1 MIPKE
6 IIDKVRRIQIH
17 TTRMVNDVFAG
28 EYKSVFKGRGMEFEE
43 VREYQPG
50 DDIRTIDWNVTARM
64 GHPYVKRFVEEREL
78 TVMLLV
84 DMSASQDFGTVQ
96 RMKKELAAE
105 LGAVLAFS
113 AISNKDKVGCI
124 LFTDK
129 VERFIPPRKG
139 IRHVLR
145 VIREIL
151 YFSPENKATDIN
163 VALEY
168 LGKVQIRSSVVFLI
182 SDFVSPDFKR
192 ALKVTNKKHDV
203 ICMKISDPKEKKID
217 PVGLMEVYDPETGE
231 KVLIDTTSKD
241 FQKRYKE
248 EVAKREDEL
257 RGIFIESNVDY
268 MELSTGSSYV
278 EPLMKFFRIR
288 ERRKVRI

>member
-50 DDIRTIDWNVTARM
+50 DDVRTIDWNVTARM

-113 AISNKDKVGCI
+113 AINNKDKVGCI

-129 VERFIPPRKG
+129 VERFISPRKG
-139 IRHVLR
+139 VRHVLR

-168 LGKVQIRSSVVFLI
+168 LGKVQIKSSVVFLI
-182 SDFVSPDFKR
+182 SDFISPDFKK
-192 ALKVTNKKHDV
+192 ALKITNKKHDV
-203 ICMKISDPKEKKID
+203 ICMVISDPKEKEIN
-217 PVGLMEVYDPETGE
+217 PVGLIEVYDPETGE
-231 KVLIDTTSKD
+231 RVLIDTASKE
-241 FQKRYKE
+241 FQEKYKE
-248 EVAKREDEL
+248 EMSKRRSEL
-257 RGIFIESNVDY
+257 KDIFIECNVDY
-268 MELSTGSSYV
+268 IELSTNRSYV
-278 EPLMKFFRIR
+278 EPLMKFFRAR
-288 ERRKVRI
+288 ERRKIRM